1 MPPKDYDLLRPVYGS
16 SVYGVISNVKPAY
29 RYDPVDSLITT
40 LNIIIGNLDQYS
52 EDEVFEALPEI
63 EMEINN
69 LPIDDFV
76 KSRLCNMLWDPS
88 YAVGIS
94 LHAITT
100 LLSNKDY
107 ITNFQKP

>member
-16 SVYGVISNVKPAY
+16 SVYGVISNVKPVY
-29 RYDPVDSLITT
+29 RYDPVDSLITA

-52 EDEVFEALPEI
+52 EDEIFEALPKI
-63 EMEINN
+63 ELEINS

-76 KSRLCNMLWDPS
+76 KPRLCDMLWDPS
-88 YAVGIS
+88 YSLGTS

-100 LLSNKDY
+100 LLSNKVY
-107 ITNFQKP
+107 ITKFQKP